1 MHSST
6 IKIKFLG
13 GVVGNNFTGSCS
25 LLVVRNGKSVTKILI
40 DVGLIQD
47 NFNDSLIQNRKSME
61 KIKASEIDV
70 VILTHA
76 HTDHIGLLPL
86 LVKKGFTGKI
96 ICTETTCDLLKFMLE
111 DSAKIQQAEA
121 LSLRRKIS
129 NKKIDDLSENKLT
142 RDQLSGKYDQIKN
155 KRKNTK
161 KVDITPLYDL
171 TDVAEVNQLIKNNG
185 YKYHQWIRLSHTVQ
199 CKLYNSGHIL
209 GGAIIVLKINKE
221 PNDVHICFSGD
232 LGRNDNLILPPPE
245 NVKEPVNLFITE
257 STYGGVSHPDRNSD
271 IEKMID
277 LVKDAWKN
285 KQKIIIPCFALERT
299 QEIIYL
305 LSYLMEKGNIPN
317 IPIYLDSPLA
327 SKITSVFS
335 TGWNNG
341 LFTVQKNLNYNPFD
355 PNTNKHLNIINNPE
369 DTALLIHSTQPSII
383 IAGSGMCEAGKVRD
397 YLRHNLSN
405 NKTIIWLVGYMAK
418 NTLGNKLKDK
428 PQKVNMNKEEILVK
442 AEIVC
447 FDTLSSHVSGN
458 EIVKLAKEILA
469 KSNVK
474 TIAIIHGNEDRAK
487 SLKSDLENE
496 FFRSEE
502 RKITVLIPKKDE
514 ELELN

>member
-1 MHSST
+1 MKT
-6 IKIKFLG
+6 GVKLKFLG
-13 GVVGNNFTGSCS
+13 GVVGNNFTGSCT
-25 LLVVRNGKSVTKILI
+25 LIVIKTGKIITKILI

-47 NFNDSLIQNRKSME
+47 NFSDSIIQNRKSME
-61 KIKASEIDV
+61 RIKASEIDI

-76 HTDHIGLLPL
+76 HTDHVGLLPL

-96 ICTETTCDLLKFMLE
+96 ICTEATCDLLKYMLE
-111 DSAKIQQAEA
+111 DSAKIQQTEA
-121 LSLRRKIS
+121 LSLRRKAS
-129 NKKIDDLSENKLT
+129 NKKNEASHENKLT
-142 RDQLSGKYDQIKN
+142 RDQISGKYDQIKN
-155 KRKNTK
+155 KRKKSK

-171 TDVAEVNQLIKNNG
+171 TDVAKVNQLIKNNG

-209 GGAIIVLKINKE
+209 GGAIIVLKISKE
-221 PNDVHICFSGD
+221 PSDLYICFSGD

-245 NVKEPVNLFITE
+245 KVKELVNLFITE
-257 STYGGVSHPDRNSD
+257 STYGGVNHPDRNND

-277 LVKDAWKN
+277 LVKNAWKN
-285 KQKIIIPCFALERT
+285 NQKIIIPCFALERT

-305 LSYLMEKGNIPN
+305 LSYLMEKGSIPDM
-317 IPIYLDSPLA
+317 PIYLDSPLA

-335 TGWNNG
+335 SGWNDG
-341 LFTVQKNLNYNPFD
+341 LFTVQKNLKYNPFD

-369 DTALLIHSTQPSII
+369 DTNQLIHSTKPSIV
-383 IAGSGMCEAGKVRD
+383 IAGSGMCEAGKIRD

-405 NKTIIWLVGYMAK
+405 SKTIIWLVGYMAK
-418 NTLGNKLKDK
+418 NTLGNKLKDR
-428 PQKVNMNKEEILVK
+428 PEKVNMNKEEILVK
-442 AEIVC
+442 AEIIC

-469 KSNVK
+469 KSNVDTK
-474 TIAIIHGNEDRAK
+474 IAIIHGNEDRAK
-487 SLKSDLENE
+487 CLKSDLENE

-502 RKITVLIPKKDE
+502 RKIIVLIPKKDE